1 MSDQLLIQMIKR
13 LVKVHDLDD
22 REEFGNRVLTAW
34 TAKDENEML
43 KVIKAF
49 DEQRVV
55 DVMNVHLEPPP
66 PSKKQT
72 GFAYFYRYKYRE
84 TDKEVK
90 AKNPERQAR
99 DVTNELFLL
108 WDSLTKEEQK
118 EWTDSAPDEPEI

>member
-1 MSDQLLIQMIKR
+1 MTDQLLIQMIKL

-49 DEQRVV
+49 DEQRVI

-66 PSKKQT
+66 PPKKQT
-72 GFAYFYRYKYRE
+72 GFAYFYRYNYRE
-84 TDKEVK
+84 IDKEVK

-118 EWTDSAPDEPEI
+118 EWTDSAPDEP